1 MKKKLFLVAL
11 LLLLFGLQKAFCQYP
26 IPSYNVNVTS
36 WANFQESQLSSEL
49 TIPNSN
55 NSGYVVSPM
64 AKRDMNVQVN
74 CCGFSSGD
82 SCQATVWVYSLDG
95 QTILGPFTVYGG
107 DVLSVPIDDRDWGVI
122 ISTEDDITVDVWIG
136 SDDTKKPEKFNKN
149 EFELKKKI
157 M

>member
-1 MKKKLFLVAL
+1 MKRKLLALVL
-11 LLLLFGLQKAFCQYP
+11 LVLLCGSKQAFSQYP

-36 WANFQESQLSSEL
+36 WANFQEPQLSSEVS
-49 TIPNSN
+49 IQKSSNSD
-55 NSGYVVSPM
+55 YVISPM

-74 CCGFSSGD
+74 CCGFSSCD

-122 ISTEDDITVDVWIG
+122 VSTEDDITVDVWIG
-136 SDDTKKPEKFNKN
+136 SDDMKKPVKLNKK
-149 EFELKKKI
+149 EYILRK
-157 M
+157 